1 MVYSAELY
9 VHDLD
14 KQAADALNQFP
25 EFVKL
30 LESYSAN
37 YDEKA
42 AKIDLLSTAIRLGEK
57 QMPEVY
63 GLLPP
68 ICEQLGIDAP
78 ELYYCLLYTSPS
90 PRDKRQSRMPS
101 SA

>member
-1 MVYSAELY
+1 MAYSAELY

-14 KQAADALNQFP
+14 RQAADALNQFP
-25 EFVKL
+25 KFVKL
-30 LESYSAN
+30 LVSYSAN

-42 AKIDLLSTAIRLGEK
+42 AKIDLLSTAIRLGEN

-68 ICEQLGIDAP
+68 ICEQLGIDTP
-78 ELYYCLLYTSPS
+78 ELYYV
-90 PRDKRQSRMPS
+90 RDKRPMQQHLAAFTLASM
-101 SA
+101 

>member
-1 MVYSAELY
+1 MAYSAELY

-14 KQAADALNQFP
+14 RQAADALNQFP
-25 EFVKL
+25 KFVKL

-42 AKIDLLSTAIRLGEK
+42 AKIDLLSTAIRLGEN

-63 GLLPP
+63 GPLPS
-68 ICEQLGIDAP
+68 ICEQLGIETP
-78 ELYYCLLYTSPS
+78 ELYYV
-90 PRDKRQSRMPS
+90 RDKRANAATFGSVEKNRG
-101 SA
+101 

>member
-1 MVYSAELY
+1 MAYRAELY

-14 KQAADALNQFP
+14 RQASDALNQFP
-25 EFVKL
+25 KFVRL

-42 AKIDLLSTAIRLGEK
+42 AKIDHLSTAIRLSEN

-63 GLLPP
+63 GLLPLSANSLVLTP
-68 ICEQLGIDAP
+68 
-78 ELYYCLLYTSPS
+78 
-90 PRDKRQSRMPS
+90 QSFIT
-101 SA
+101 

>member
-1 MVYSAELY
+1 MAYSAELY
-9 VHDLD
+9 EHDLD
-14 KQAADALNQFP
+14 RQAADALNQFP
-25 EFVKL
+25 KFVKL

-42 AKIDLLSTAIRLGEK
+42 AKIDLLSTAIRLGEN

-68 ICEQLGIDAP
+68 ICEQLGIDSFIMC
-78 ELYYCLLYTSPS
+78 ETSGPMQQHLAAFTLVS
-90 PRDKRQSRMPS
+90 M
-101 SA
+101 

>member
-1 MVYSAELY
+1 MLYSTELY

-25 EFVKL
+25 KFVKL

-42 AKIDLLSTAIRLGEK
+42 LSLIH
-57 QMPEVY
+57 
-63 GLLPP
+63 
-68 ICEQLGIDAP
+68 I
-78 ELYYCLLYTSPS
+78 
-90 PRDKRQSRMPS
+90 
-101 SA
+101 